1 MFTRRNLRAM
11 SLFAVFHLAGCAAY
25 QVEPGEVIVKRI
37 AENPEVGAESL
48 EMPQVTGTFALRSDP
63 HGDGPTR
70 LSTGGTRDGVT
81 GGACLVF
88 RAAENPKACN
98 SPADCKSAMEPG
110 PAADSDLASY
120 CLSTEASEGIAGS
133 SLPAKV
139 CWYKKGDPCVKSP
152 AEVLTLD
159 KVVHLPTVEAFPLGR
174 NKPML
179 WRVVSC
185 QNLTD
190 FGCGRPTAQG
200 GIDWRIRSGPVVLV
214 E

>member
-1 MFTRRNLRAM
+1 MNSWRKFRAVF
-11 SLFAVFHLAGCAAY
+11 LFAVLQLAGCVTY
-25 QVEPGEVIVKRI
+25 QVEPGDVIVKRI
-37 AENPEVGAESL
+37 AETPQGSTESL
-48 EMPQVTGTFALRSDP
+48 QMPQVTGTFALRSDP

-70 LSTGGTRDGVT
+70 LSSGGSRNGVT

-88 RAAENPKACN
+88 RAADNPKPC
-98 SPADCKSAMEPG
+98 STPADCKEAGTEAES
-110 PAADSDLASY
+110 SLAVY
-120 CLSTEASEGIAGS
+120 CLAGELSEDIPGRP
-133 SLPAKV
+133 LPEKV

-152 AEVLTLD
+152 NEVLTPD
-159 KVVHLPTVEAFPLGR
+159 KVVHLPTVDAFPLGR

-190 FGCGRPTAQG
+190 FGCASSTGQEG
-200 GIDWRIRSGPVVLV
+200 FDWRIRSGAAALV

>member
-1 MFTRRNLRAM
+1 MISWRKFR
-11 SLFAVFHLAGCAAY
+11 AVFLLAILQLAGCATY
-25 QVEPGEVIVKRI
+25 QVEPGKVIVKRI
-37 AENPEVGAESL
+37 AETPQGGADLL

-70 LSTGGTRDGVT
+70 LSSGGSRNGVT

-88 RAAENPKACN
+88 RAVENPKAC
-98 SPADCKSAMEPG
+98 STPADCE
-110 PAADSDLASY
+110 LAG
-120 CLSTEASEGIAGS
+120 TEAEPSLAVYCVASELSENVAGRP
-133 SLPAKV
+133 LPEKV

-152 AEVLTLD
+152 VEVLILD
-159 KVVHLPTVEAFPLGR
+159 KVVYLPTVDAFPLGR
-174 NKPML
+174 NRPML

-190 FGCGRPTAQG
+190 FGCASATGQD
-200 GIDWRIRSGPVVLV
+200 GINWRVRLGAVAMV

>member
-1 MFTRRNLRAM
+1 MISWRKFRAVF
-11 SLFAVFHLAGCAAY
+11 LFAVLQLAGCATY
-25 QVEPGEVIVKRI
+25 QVEPGEVIVQRV
-37 AENPEVGAESL
+37 AETPQGSAEL
-48 EMPQVTGTFALRSDP
+48 LAMPQVTGTFALRSDP

-70 LSTGGTRDGVT
+70 LSSGDSRNGVT

-88 RAAENPKACN
+88 RAVDNPKAC
-98 SPADCKSAMEPG
+98 STPSDCKSVKEVDTETESSLAVYC
-110 PAADSDLASY
+110 LASE
-120 CLSTEASEGIAGS
+120 LSEDIPGRP
-133 SLPAKV
+133 LPEKV

-152 AEVLTLD
+152 NEVLTLD
-159 KVVHLPTVEAFPLGR
+159 KVVHLPTVDAFPLGR

-190 FGCGRPTAQG
+190 FGCASSTGQD
-200 GIDWRIRSGPVVLV
+200 GINWRIRLGAVASV